1 MTRAIKICGL
11 TDKKQALEIARLG
24 VNAIGFILYPPSPR
38 FIELDLLQSIT
49 AELPPFVKGVGVFV
63 NKPIDDLV
71 ALFNQSGLD
80 LAQLHGEESP
90 EYCLELGKR
99 GVPWIKTIHLKS
111 REDLKKINEYPGS
124 SFLLDA
130 YSSKE
135 YGGTG
140 KTIDWSL
147 AKEAA
152 LMADII
158 LAGGITPDNI
168 REAIEEVAPYGID
181 VSSGVEISPGVKS
194 IEKVT
199 QLLRQVI

>member
-1 MTRAIKICGL
+1 MTVAIKICGL
-11 TDKKQALEIARLG
+11 TDKKQALEISKLG

-63 NKPIDDLV
+63 NKPLDDLIT
-71 ALFNQSGLD
+71 LFNQSGLD

-90 EYCLELGKR
+90 EYCQELGKQ

-111 REDLKKINEYPGS
+111 MEDLKKIEEYPGN

-130 YSSKE
+130 WSSTE

-147 AKEAA
+147 AREAA
-152 LMADII
+152 LMANII
-158 LAGGITPDNI
+158 LAGGITPFNVQ
-168 REAIEEVAPYGID
+168 EAIKEVKPYGVD
-181 VSSGVEISPGVKS
+181 VSSGVEVSPGIKS

-199 QLLRQVI
+199 NLLSQIK